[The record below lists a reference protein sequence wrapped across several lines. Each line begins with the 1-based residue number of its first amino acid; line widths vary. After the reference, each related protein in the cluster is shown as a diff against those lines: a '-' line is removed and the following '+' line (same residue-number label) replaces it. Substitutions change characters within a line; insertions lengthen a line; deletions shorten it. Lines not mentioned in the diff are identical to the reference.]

1 MSDKIKSLIIVES
14 PTKAKTIGKFLGKD
28 YKVIASGGHLFDLPK
43 STLGISIEDNFK
55 PEYKIIFNKKK
66 MLSEI
71 KKEVKDKD
79 IIYLATDPDRE
90 GEAISWHI
98 MQNLEGKKKKF
109 LRLIFHEVTKD
120 AFKEAIA
127 HPAKLNPDM
136 VNAQTAR
143 RVLDRIV
150 GYFLSPLLWKK
161 VVRGLSAGRVQSV
174 ALRLIVEREKEIRAF
189 RPEEYWQIEA
199 ELEKGKAKE
208 KSKTFIA
215 KLDKIQDKKSEIKN
229 QKDADSIIKD
239 LEKTEFI
246 VSDIQAQ
253 EKKRN
258 PYAPFITST
267 LQQDAFNKLRFSA
280 SKTMKIA
287 QGLYEGIEIEGKG
300 AFGLITYMRTD
311 SPRVSDQALN
321 SLRSFIEK
329 TYGKEYLPE
338 TPNIYRAKKS
348 AQEAHEAIR
357 PTSLDLSLADLEK
370 ALDSDQFKL
379 YELIYKRFIA
389 SQMKPAIYSTI
400 SVDIAAGKYL
410 FKASSSKIQFKGFTA
425 VYELEEDEEK
435 NKLPALAKNEKLNLV
450 KLSPSQHF
458 TKPPARFSE
467 GSLVK
472 KLEEDGIG
480 RPSTYAPIIQTLTFR
495 QYVNRVK
502 GYLEPTDLGIKVS
515 DLLVDNFPKIMDVK
529 FTAGMEEELDLI
541 EEGKLDWVKLVSDFY
556 GPFKETLDLAYKFVE
571 KEVVETNEICP
582 TCGKKLVVKWG
593 RRGRFLSCADFP
605 NCKFSKSI
613 TTGVKCPS
621 EGCGGELVERRS
633 RRGVFYGC
641 SNFPKCT
648 YTANTL
654 PETPKDNG

>member
-1 MSDKIKSLIIVES
+1 MSEKLLIIVES

-28 YKVIASGGHLFDLPK
+28 YKIIASGGHVFDLPK
-43 STLGISIEDNFK
+43 SSLGVDLEDNFK
-55 PEYKIIFNKKK
+55 PEYKIITLKKK
-66 MLSEI
+66 IFSEI
-71 KKEVKDKD
+71 KKQVKNND

-98 MQNLEGKKKKF
+98 MQNLDGKSKRF
-109 LRLIFHEVTKD
+109 FRLIFHEVTKD

-127 HPAKLNPDM
+127 HPLKLNPDM

-174 ALRLIVEREKEIRAF
+174 ALRLIVEREKEILAF
-189 RPEEYWQIEA
+189 KSQEYWQIEA
-199 ELEKGKAKE
+199 ELETRKGKNE
-208 KSKTFIA
+208 KGKTFIA
-215 KLDKIQDKKSEIKN
+215 R
-229 QKDADSIIKD
+229 
-239 LEKTEFI
+239 LEKIENKKVEIDSKQITDEVVEDIKKQEFV
-246 VSDIQAQ
+246 VSDVVAS

-267 LQQDAFNKLRFSA
+267 MQQDAFNKLRFSA
-280 SKTMKIA
+280 AKTMKMA
-287 QGLYEGIEIEGKG
+287 QELYEGIEIEGRG

-311 SPRVSDQALN
+311 SPRVNDQALASVRN
-321 SLRSFIEK
+321 FISQ

-338 TPNIYRAKKS
+338 SPNIYRAKKS

-357 PTSLDLSLADLEK
+357 PTALDLSLEELEK
-370 ALDSDQFKL
+370 ILDKDQFKL

-389 SQMKPAIYSTI
+389 SQMKPAVYSLYSI
-400 SVDIAAGKYL
+400 EIIAGKYL
-410 FKASSSKIQFKGFTA
+410 FKASASQIKFKGFTA
-425 VYELEEDEEK
+425 AYDIEEDETK
-435 NKLPALAKNEKLNLV
+435 NKLPELTKKEKLNLV
-450 KLSPSQHF
+450 QLTPSQHF

-495 QYVNRVK
+495 QYVNRLK
-502 GYLEPTDLGIKVS
+502 GYLQPTDLGIKVS
-515 DLLVDNFPKIMDVK
+515 DLLVENFPKIMDVK
-529 FTAGMEEELDLI
+529 FTAHMEDDLDEV
-541 EEGKLDWVKLVSDFY
+541 EEGKLDWVKLIRDFY
-556 GPFKETLDLAYKFVE
+556 APFKDTLDAAYKGIE
-571 KEVVETNEICP
+571 KEVVQTNEICP
-582 TCGKKLVVKWG
+582 DCGKNLIVKWG
-593 RRGRFLSCADFP
+593 RRGRFLSCPDFP
-605 NCKFSKSI
+605 KCKFSKSI
-613 TTGVKCPS
+613 TTGVKCPN

-641 SNFPKCT
+641 SNFPKCN
-648 YTANTL
+648 YIANNL
-654 PETPKDNG
+654 PEQLKDNG